1 MSWTVTERTVE
12 ACTAGGREP
21 GPFGQLYV
29 SAMTSAV
36 VTRKRAISI
45 GWVVV
50 FAFLLGLTIWLASS
64 ANGSSGAV
72 TSPSPTGT
80 FGSPVVSSPPAA
92 QASGPDTWV
101 VISALGTAAAGIG
114 ALVSSAAAVSAV
126 RVAARQ
132 SQTAAATAAPV
143 PVVRKRKKRR

>member
-1 MSWTVTERTVE
+1 
-12 ACTAGGREP
+12 
-21 GPFGQLYV
+21 
-29 SAMTSAV
+29 MTSAV
-36 VTRKRAISI
+36 VTRRRVISI

-64 ANGSSGAV
+64 AGGGHAGAV
-72 TSPSPTGT
+72 ATPTPTG
-80 FGSPVVSSPPAA
+80 GIASPVVSSPPAA

-114 ALVSSAAAVSAV
+114 AVVSGAAAVSAV

-132 SQTAAATAAPV
+132 NQAVAAAPAPA
-143 PVVRKRKKRR
+143 VRKRKKRR

>member
-1 MSWTVTERTVE
+1 MS
-12 ACTAGGREP
+12 
-21 GPFGQLYV
+21 
-29 SAMTSAV
+29 SA

-45 GWVVV
+45 GWVVAFV
-50 FAFLLGLTIWLASS
+50 FLLGLTLWLASS
-64 ANGSSGAV
+64 ARVSPV
-72 TSPSPTGT
+72 VLPTPSPTG
-80 FGSPVVSSPPAA
+80 GIASPVPSQPAV

-114 ALVSSAAAVSAV
+114 ALVSGVAAVSAV

-132 SQTAAATAAPV
+132 TQAVAAAPV